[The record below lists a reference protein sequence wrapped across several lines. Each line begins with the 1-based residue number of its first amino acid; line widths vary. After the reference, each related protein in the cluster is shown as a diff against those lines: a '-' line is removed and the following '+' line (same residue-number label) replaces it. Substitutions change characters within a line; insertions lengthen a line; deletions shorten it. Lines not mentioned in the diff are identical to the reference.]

1 MSVLIFSSC
10 NSNPR
15 VDSESG
21 NDTESSFNNGPSQ
34 TAFTLEEYYEPSEF
48 DTNGYEWITN
58 VCSVNDKLFI
68 TGGKAF
74 DHDKR
79 CLIITDNND
88 EYKSINLDINYS
100 SVKDACIVGD
110 TLYVLHE
117 KTVSSVDFQ
126 NGKLINEF
134 EIKEDVS
141 NIQSDGVNFF
151 LKRFTADIIYIY
163 DSDFQLIKSVKIPEL
178 ISSPKD
184 MENFRLLKTKD
195 RLYIA
200 GDCQNIITLY
210 VLDNNLELIFSKD
223 YSDLPGMPYS
233 IYDDGNS
240 IILISNNGY
249 TDPDTGSFSVD
260 SYIDVI
266 DRNDGSVK
274 ERYESFGTQFVYWN
288 FYRKE
293 IITRSLDGLSVSD
306 LESKEKHHLLL
317 PENYETANICQS
329 SENIILFE
337 SSNAEISNCLTNILP
352 SGEKKEYV
360 LDPDINNVDITE
372 NGDYCFSKYDNDGT
386 IDLIFKNDR
395 FETVRSVKLNLSENC
410 DISGSTRISY
420 CGNKIYAAGYDG
432 HNTPQIAVFDE
443 DGNYISV
450 HTLECSKI
458 YKILNNNKVLYIVC
472 DNNNR
477 YEVLKMTDSGPEP
490 LPFFSILDIT
500 GLYDGDDSYD
510 LYYALGSV
518 VYGYNDVTNTG
529 TRILS
534 FIDSGIS
541 NIGGIF
547 TKISDNTYVCDT
559 YSENSVNMLQLKK
572 ADDETVERMNKR
584 KIIVVAGD
592 TVNWNSSVFDAVAE
606 FNRNSR
612 DHYIVTHDY
621 SETTGSG
628 ISSFSKDVINGIIPD
643 LFISGGSLNTKTLE
657 NFNALENLKEY
668 IENSDITF
676 RSFYHQNDEENEIHH
691 ISPLIGFG
699 LIADTDSSSDL
710 KGCIS
715 TDDFLKTV
723 TENNMKFSECSKY
736 QLFDYLIIDNL
747 GDYIDYDN
755 SKCNFTSDTFIHLLE
770 YIKNAESE
778 NGTLKL
784 KIYNNIYELKNFPEN
799 CSYFDIS
806 ANALYSSHINEF
818 IKMSIYDKS
827 KYKDIS
833 WEIIKSVF
841 KASNSVQETGIP
853 VYTSHSDESL
863 NNEALSSLLMNGK
876 ITEPADNNI
885 LNILYSELD
894 LFFDGEVTASEYADN
909 INCKT
914 ELYLN
919 EQR

>member
-21 NDTESSFNNGPSQ
+21 NATESSFNNVPGQ

-200 GDCQNIITLY
+200 GDCNKIITLY
-210 VLDNNLELIFSKD
+210 ALDNNYNLLFEKE
-223 YSDLPGMPYS
+223 YSDLPGMAYN
-233 IYDDGNS
+233 IYDDGVN
-240 IILISNNGY
+240 IILISNNGF
-249 TDPDTGSFSVD
+249 TDPDTGSFNVD

-266 DRNDGSVK
+266 NRDDGSVK
-274 ERYESFGTQFVYWN
+274 DRYESFGTQFVYWN
-288 FYRKE
+288 FHKKE
-293 IITRSLDGLSVSD
+293 IITRSLDDLSVFELD
-306 LESKEKHHLLL
+306 TREKHHLQL
-317 PENYETANICQS
+317 PEDYEISNICQS
-329 SENIILFE
+329 SENILFFE
-337 SSNAEISNCLTNILP
+337 SNNAEISNCLTNIST
-352 SGEKKEYV
+352 SGDKNEYI
-360 LDPDINNVDITE
+360 LDPAISNVGITE
-372 NGDYCFSKYDNDGT
+372 NGEYYFSKYDDDT
-386 IDLIFKNDR
+386 LTLVFKNDQ
-395 FETVRSVKLNLSENC
+395 FETFKEIKLDSLSST
-410 DISGSTRISY
+410 DISGSPRITY
-420 CGNKIYAAGYDG
+420 CGKKIYVIGYD
-432 HNTPQIAVFDE
+432 NDNKPLIAELDA
-443 DGNYISV
+443 DGNNIQVY
-450 HTLECSKI
+450 TLDCSLV
-458 YKILNNNKVLYIVC
+458 YKFLNNDKNLYIVC

-477 YEVLKMTDSGPEP
+477 YEIFKMTDSGPES
-490 LPFFSILDIT
+490 LTFFSSLDVT

-510 LYYALGSV
+510 IYYTIGSV
-518 VYGYNDVTNTG
+518 VYGYNGETNTSNK
-529 TRILS
+529 ILNY
-534 FIDSGIS
+534 IDSGLS
-541 NIGGIF
+541 NIGEIF

-559 YSENSVNMLQLKK
+559 YSENSVSMLQLKK
-572 ADDETVERMNKR
+572 ADDETVEQMNKR

-592 TVNWNSSVFDAVAE
+592 TAHWNSYVFNAIAD
-606 FNRNSR
+606 FNRNSK
-612 DHYIVTHDY
+612 DYYIVSRDY
-621 SETTGSG
+621 SETCE
-628 ISSFSKDVINGIIPD
+628 SSIDDFSNDIINGIIPD
-643 LFISGGSLNTKTLE
+643 LFISGGSLNTKVLE
-657 NFNALENLKEY
+657 NFNVLEDLSNY
-668 IENSDITF
+668 IESSNITLK
-676 RSFYHQNDEENEIHH
+676 SFYPKIDENNEIHY

-699 LIADTDSSSDL
+699 MIESAESSSIL